1 MSTTTS
7 DENTATVLNNGPVY
21 YTEITGSAFEH
32 VINDDG
38 SEYKF
43 NPAWKCTGFADS
55 TNSRIPKRDPN
66 CSIRRFCKT
75 SSSSFCTRRVRPSGL
90 PARRVAARRVR

>member
-7 DENTATVLNNGPVY
+7 DKNTATVLNNGPVY

-66 CSIRRFCKT
+66 YVFKT